1 MRTKKNINLGIISW
15 SNTKF
20 SVLTLLELLLVR
32 RITNLIWELKG
43 QGASPLWNKASE
55 VSPYQFFCWTF
66 KVIFIDNLLWI
77 WNNLN
82 ECKLTKACK
91 ALVRTLGSLSFAKLA
106 NKFCAPTCGSDSN
119 LLGPPSNPWFRWPIR
134 QRHWQRTEKWGSF
147 RCLEEKKKK
156 KLNQIT
162 STW

>member
-1 MRTKKNINLGIISW
+1 MVDSEENYKFDLGVKGLKEPVHYEIRLLRYLLIN
-15 SNTKF
+15 
-20 SVLTLLELLLVR
+20 
-32 RITNLIWELKG
+32 
-43 QGASPLWNKASE
+43 
-55 VSPYQFFCWTF
+55 FFCWTF

-156 KLNQIT
+156 KLNQIN